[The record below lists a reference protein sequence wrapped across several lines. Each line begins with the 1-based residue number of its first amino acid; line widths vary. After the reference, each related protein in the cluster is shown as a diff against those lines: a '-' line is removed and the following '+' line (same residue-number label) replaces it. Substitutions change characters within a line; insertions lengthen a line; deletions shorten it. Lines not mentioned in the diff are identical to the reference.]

1 MKRSKA
7 WIILAGLVLVSGC
20 SSFVWDPTGIWT
32 FVYGGYSENVT
43 FSGNCDEGIV
53 SNWTGDDY
61 NPQSGTWSKTG
72 DYILEMRIDFISQSG
87 SHVIL
92 TITFTSSEDS
102 PNTMAGNAH
111 FVEDSYVEDFTIQ
124 ASKVTNLQ

>member
-1 MKRSKA
+1 
-7 WIILAGLVLVSGC
+7 
-20 SSFVWDPTGIWT
+20 
-32 FVYGGYSENVT
+32 
-43 FSGNCDEGIV
+43 
-53 SNWTGDDY
+53 
-61 NPQSGTWSKTG
+61 
-72 DYILEMRIDFISQSG
+72 MRIDFISQSG